1 MTSRINL
8 RGLFK
13 ALTPPLFATIVKKS
27 LQKIDRL
34 TSSNKQVEIS
44 GKWLYFGNLAPEESQ
59 FGEVKF
65 VGLALHK
72 IYKRDVVHN
81 AHNRLPCKD
90 DSIEKIQAEDVFEHL
105 EFEKI
110 PSIFDDIYRVLIQGG
125 TFRLSVPDYL
135 SQHNLEDSF
144 FDSKGN
150 ILGDTASGA
159 TITYDRSIPGK
170 RVLFTTDGGAH
181 LWFPTYDLVNELISK
196 SEIRKCSEIVF
207 YQYNKP
213 GGESVNNPFPINS
226 MPVKRVPP
234 LDMRNGGN
242 PVSIVVDFIK

>member
-1 MTSRINL
+1 MIWNL
-8 RGLFK
+8 KKVVR
-13 ALTPPLFATIVKKS
+13 ALTPPIFISTAIGIHRLFFKLRPSREPV
-27 LQKIDRL
+27 DL
-34 TSSNKQVEIS
+34 T
-44 GKWLYFGNLAPEESQ
+44 GKFLYYGNLSPEELQ
-59 FGEVKF
+59 FRESRF
-65 VGLALHK
+65 VGLALHVLHE
-72 IYKRDVVHN
+72 RDVCHS
-81 AHNRLPCKD
+81 AYDRLPCKES
-90 DSIEKIQAEDVFEHL
+90 SIERIQAEDVFEHL
-105 EFEKI
+105 EFSLI
-110 PSIFDDIYRVLIQGG
+110 PKIFDDIYRVLIEGG
-125 TFRLSVPDYL
+125 IFRLSVPDYL

-196 SEIRKCSEIVF
+196 SEIRKCSQIVF
-207 YQYNKP
+207 YQFNNP
-213 GGESVNNPFPINS
+213 GGESVNKQFPINS

>member
-1 MTSRINL
+1 MIWNL
-8 RGLFK
+8 KEVVR
-13 ALTPPLFATIVKKS
+13 AVTPPIFISTAIGIHRLFFKLRPSREPA
-27 LQKIDRL
+27 DL
-34 TSSNKQVEIS
+34 T
-44 GKWLYFGNLAPEESQ
+44 GKFLYYGNLSPEELQ
-59 FGEVKF
+59 FSESRF
-65 VGLALHK
+65 VGLALHVLHE
-72 IYKRDVVHN
+72 RDVSHS
-81 AHNRLPCKD
+81 AYDRLPCQEQ
-90 DSIEKIQAEDVFEHL
+90 SIEKIQAEDVFEHL
-105 EFEKI
+105 EFNSVPKI
-110 PSIFDDIYRVLIQGG
+110 LDDIYRVLIKGG

-144 FDSKGN
+144 FDSKGK

-170 RVLFTTDGGAH
+170 RVIFTKDGGAH

-213 GGESVNNPFPINS
+213 GGENVNNPFPINS